1 MNWYL
6 RRVSLNAVSVTSNYQ
21 LPNLEA
27 ALTRRRAG
35 RFLPVPS
42 PLYPAQGRH
51 RDVSCLEFSNFD
63 IIWIHIVLVES
74 AFWGSSALTFKN
86 LSMKTLLYKCE
97 SLNIFVCKVLVG
109 ALN

>member
-63 IIWIHIVLVES
+63 IIYVYLMTHYLDS
-74 AFWGSSALTFKN
+74 YCPCSRAQALSRIKIY
-86 LSMKTLLYKCE
+86 L
-97 SLNIFVCKVLVG
+97 
-109 ALN
+109 